1 MKDNPLQII
10 GIGMATLD
18 VLVRLETMP
27 TWARGTRINGF
38 RFDGGGPVGTAMV
51 AAAKLGARV
60 GFIGTAGND
69 AAADLKLR
77 SFVEVGVDLSRMVY
91 REAPEDQIVLVHVHA
106 ETGERVFSG
115 VERWGDSELYPDELD
130 RAYVTAADYLHL
142 DGFHA
147 EAALQA
153 AQWMHA
159 VGKTVVLDGHKTT
172 GLVRDHLRALIE
184 HVDILISG
192 SGFVQGLTGLT
203 DLWEAAAAT
212 LTLGPRV
219 VVQTEGEAG
228 SYTVTADE
236 RFHTPAFEVD
246 VVDTTGAGDVFHG
259 AYIVGLL
266 HGWTPRQIAP
276 FATAVAALKCARL
289 GGRAGIPTLD
299 QTLAFLE
306 ARGITLAQ
314 VHA

>member
-1 MKDNPLQII
+1 MKDNALQII

-18 VLVRLETMP
+18 VLVRLEAMP
-27 TWARGTRINGF
+27 TWARGSRIAGF

-69 AAADLKLR
+69 AAAELKLR
-77 SFVEVGVDLSRMVY
+77 SFVEAGVDLSHVVY
-91 REAPEDQIVLVHVHA
+91 REAPEDQIVLVHVNA
-106 ETGERVFSG
+106 KTGERVFSG
-115 VERWGDSELYPDELD
+115 VERWHDSELYPDELD

-147 EAALQA
+147 EAAMQA
-153 AQWMHA
+153 ARWMHA
-159 VGKTVVLDGHKTT
+159 AGKTVVLDGHKTT
-172 GLVRDHLRALIE
+172 GTVSDHIRALVE
-184 HVDILISG
+184 HVDILIGG

-212 LTLGPRV
+212 LALGPRI
-219 VVQTEGEAG
+219 VVQTEGEDG
-228 SYTVTADE
+228 SYTVTAE
-236 RFHTPAFEVD
+236 ARFHTPAFEVQ

-266 HGWTPRQIAP
+266 HGWTPRQIAQ
-276 FATAVAALKCARL
+276 FATAVAALKCTRL

-299 QTLAFLE
+299 QTLAFLKTK
-306 ARGITLAQ
+306 GITF
-314 VHA
+314 